1 VTVSDEITETW
12 TAVPDYFCEVT
23 TRGQARS
30 VDRVLPGGRRVQ
42 GKLLAQRRSN
52 RDYPIV
58 DVYNYDGR
66 RVTRTV
72 HSLQMLAFAG
82 PCPPGQET
90 RHLDGN
96 KEHNFWAPACPPGN
110 LVYGTKE
117 ENAADKDSARL
128 AAERDAAAIEWLGTY
143 LRAAGGTAMGS
154 ALLSAAEAAGF
165 PAGVIYRVRSLLG
178 VTSEQVSVWGFSD
191 ALSSVTG
198 REGARPE
205 MSRLG
210 KVGLKW
216 LKRDPRP

>member
-90 RHLDGN
+90 RHLNDISDDN
-96 KEHNFWAPACPPGN
+96 RWPEN
-110 LVYGTKE
+110 LCYGTPE
-117 ENAADKDSARL
+117 ENLADRIRNNTPPRARRPL
-128 AAERDAAAIEWLGTY
+128 SRIVTDAALSV
-143 LRAAGGTAMGS
+143 LRRI
-154 ALLSAAEAAGF
+154 
-165 PAGVIYRVRSLLG
+165 PRRS
-178 VTSEQVSVWGFSD
+178 
-191 ALSSVTG
+191 
-198 REGARPE
+198 R
-205 MSRLG
+205 
-210 KVGLKW
+210 
-216 LKRDPRP
+216 